1 MKEFGYVRPADAA
14 EAVATTYAD
23 ANARYL
29 GGGTNLV
36 DLMKLGVETP
46 SLLVDIAGLPL
57 GQIEATD
64 DAGLR
69 IGALASNTDIAVDR
83 LVRDGFPLLSEALLS
98 GASGQLRNTA
108 TAGGNL
114 LQRTRCGYFTDISKP
129 CNKRQP
135 GAGCAA
141 KEGEHRNHA
150 ILGASTHCVATH
162 PSDFAVALAAL
173 DARVEVESPA
183 GTRTLALSDFY
194 LPVGDTPQHEVA
206 LEHGELI
213 TAILVPAPP
222 DAARSR
228 YRKVRER
235 ASYAFA
241 IGSVA
246 AVVVVDDGTIRD
258 VRIAIGAV
266 ASMPWRARLAE
277 AALSD
282 VAPSAASFAAAA
294 DLELAHARPLRD
306 NTYKVPLVRDLIVA
320 TLCELT
326 GVPT

>member
-1 MKEFGYVRPADAA
+1 MKEFGYVRPVDAA

-23 ANARYL
+23 ANAKYL

-46 SLLVDIAGLPL
+46 SLLVDITGLPFEQVE
-57 GQIEATD
+57 GSD
-64 DAGLR
+64 DGGLH
-69 IGALASNTDIAVDR
+69 IGALARNSDIAVDR
-83 LVRDGFPLLSEALLS
+83 LVRDRFPLLSEALLS

-135 GAGCAA
+135 GAGCSAR
-141 KEGEHRNHA
+141 EGEHHNSA
-150 ILGASTHCVATH
+150 ILGASPHCVATH

-173 DARVEVESPA
+173 DARVEVQSPVGA
-183 GTRTLALSDFY
+183 REVALCDFY
-194 LPVGDTPQHEVA
+194 LPVGDTPHREIA
-206 LEHGELI
+206 LEQGDLI

-222 DAARSR
+222 TAARSR

-241 IGSVA
+241 MGSIAALVA
-246 AVVVVDDGTIRD
+246 VEDGTIRD
-258 VRIAIGAV
+258 IRIAIGAV
-266 ASMPWRARLAE
+266 ASMPWRARQAE

-282 VAPSAASFAAAA
+282 VAPSADSFAAAA
-294 DLELAHARPLRD
+294 DLELAHARPLPG
-306 NTYKVPLVRDLIVA
+306 NTYKVSLVRDLIVA
-320 TLCELT
+320 TLSELT
-326 GVPT
+326 GVSS